1 MPGASCWPSSWPSCC
16 AALRGRQRVD
26 ELLPVR
32 WPRPSCCAALRGRH
46 GPGARPELAKL
57 LPAAR
62 PPAVELA
69 ELLPAAGRRAA
80 AGRPAPGR
88 RAAADGARPPAAGR
102 PAPGDAGAATHGFLQ
117 ANAPVSCRATL
128 PIFQF
133 LQGNAPVFCRK
144 TLPFELTLQ
153 VPCAAPRPLRQG
165 GASPT
170 WISSRPYLA
179 NRRCAFWTLAHPTQS
194 DPCPASRPP

>member
-88 RAAADGARPPAAGR
+88 RPELAADGARPPAARPRVTRGPPRMDSCRQTLPFLAGR
-102 PAPGDAGAATHGFLQ
+102 RSRFF
-117 ANAPVSCRATL
+117 NSCRATL
-128 PIFQF
+128 PFF
-133 LQGNAPVFCRK
+133 AGKRSRSNLLYKCHARRHALFDKAAHLRLGY
-144 TLPFELTLQ
+144 LPDHIWRTEDVLFG
-153 VPCAAPRPLRQG
+153 R
-165 GASPT
+165 
-170 WISSRPYLA
+170 
-179 NRRCAFWTLAHPTQS
+179 
-194 DPCPASRPP
+194 